1 MKPSHLF
8 SLNSDEKFITEE
20 LNKKIINTIN
30 NNNEFISF
38 SKYMEMALYDPEY
51 GYYNNLSHK
60 FGVKG
65 DFITAPNISKLF
77 AVAITNQ
84 IKELCNNFITA
95 NILEIGGGN
104 GQLMLDILSIIGQS
118 IDKYY
123 ILELSSNLAQLQ
135 QQRLQEQL
143 PQYSDKVIW
152 LNNLPDLFD
161 GIILANEV
169 LDAQPFERVIWQ
181 NGDILQIGVGVDKK
195 NDLLYKSKIADTQLK
210 VLAKNLQHNNKISES
225 YTSEINLN
233 NRGFIKTL
241 SQSLNKGAIILIDYG
256 YAQREYYSADRKNGT
271 LRGFFRHHQLEDILL
286 YTGLIDITASVDFT
300 AIAEIAIENNLDLI
314 GYTSQANFLINCDIL
329 EFMAVERAKNS
340 NLEYL
345 QLTNQL
351 MKLTSPNEMGDIFKV
366 IAFSKN
372 FEFCEWCGFNR
383 GNRSH
388 LL

>member
-1 MKPSHLF
+1 MKLPHLF

-20 LNKKIINTIN
+20 LNKKIISAIN
-30 NNNEFISF
+30 DNNGFIPF
-38 SKYMEMALYDPEY
+38 SKYMKMALYDPEY

-60 FGVKG
+60 FGAKG

-104 GQLMLDILSIIGQS
+104 GQLLLDILSIIGHS
-118 IDKYY
+118 INKYY
-123 ILELSSNLAQLQ
+123 ILELSGNLAQLQ

-143 PQYSDKVIW
+143 PQYLDKVIW
-152 LNNLPDLFD
+152 LNSLPNLFN

-169 LDAQPFERVIWQ
+169 LDAQPFERVMWE

-195 NDLLYKSKIADTQLK
+195 NDLLYKSKIADIELK
-210 VLAKNLQHNNKISES
+210 DLAKNLQQNNNILES
-225 YTSEINLN
+225 YISEINLN
-233 NRGFIKTL
+233 NRGFIKSL

-256 YAQREYYSADRKNGT
+256 YSQREYYSLERKNGT
-271 LRGFFRHHQLEDILL
+271 LRGFFRHHQLENILV

-300 AIAEIAIENNLDLI
+300 AIAEVAIENNLDFI
-314 GYTSQANFLINCDIL
+314 GYTTQANFLINCDIL
-329 EFMAVERAKNS
+329 EFMEIARTEKS
-340 NLEYL
+340 DLEYL
-345 QLTNQL
+345 QLSNQL

-372 FEFCEWCGFNR
+372 FEFYDWCGFIR
-383 GNRSH
+383 GNQSH